1 MQDNVRLRALLSL
14 HGVPSEEV
22 EAFLQFPNEPS
33 TLEAGTSSLQGP
45 LIAHQYQ
52 TPTDSRNDSFG
63 NVDPSRSTQNRCID
77 QGPPRAGSHLVQ
89 DAAEHRNIHN
99 LDVTQSSD
107 SAIQSGPL
115 PSESRIGC
123 EEMQSHLESNFASP
137 IVGPPEC
144 ANSLECFCPPP
155 LVINQDVTNP
165 GLEISCEAAATII
178 VEMRGDQDRESIR
191 ASLGCRGR
199 ETCTIKNSIVMQILD
214 EG

>member
-1 MQDNVRLRALLSL
+1 M
-14 HGVPSEEV
+14 
-22 EAFLQFPNEPS
+22 
-33 TLEAGTSSLQGP
+33 
-45 LIAHQYQ
+45 
-52 TPTDSRNDSFG
+52 
-63 NVDPSRSTQNRCID
+63 
-77 QGPPRAGSHLVQ
+77 Q
-89 DAAEHRNIHN
+89 DAAEQRNIHN

-107 SAIQSGPL
+107 SAIHSGPP

-144 ANSLECFCPPP
+144 ANTLECFCPPP
-155 LVINQDVTNP
+155 SAIDQDATNP